1 MDLVTLVTAC
11 ALGVEPKLMHALIW
25 HQSGGEP
32 WAVSVHGETLPRVYP
47 SMREAVSETRAFSAG
62 NTVRVGL
69 AGIVVDPSNIN
80 AAMFLPCRNV
90 SLAARHIE
98 KLTVRCKTHP
108 RLKTDPTSCA
118 VAVYHGSWGEPDTKF
133 ADAVM
138 ASLAKGD
145 APNFDMPKNTSME
158 FLDVASEAS
167 PRLENAASPESAM
180 PFDDR
185 ERGWSS
191 ALFPARGQQP
201 VSPSIDRTSN
211 RPGADES
218 QSHRASDADPSTTR
232 RPIDGLFVA
241 RSPER
246 RPQ

>member
-1 MDLVTLVTAC
+1 
-11 ALGVEPKLMHALIW
+11 
-25 HQSGGEP
+25 
-32 WAVSVHGETLPRVYP
+32 
-47 SMREAVSETRAFSAG
+47 MREAISETRAFSAG

-69 AGIVVDPSNIN
+69 AGLAINPSKVN

-118 VAVYHGSWGEPDTKF
+118 VAVYRGSWGEPDTRF

-138 ASLAKGD
+138 ASVAKGD
-145 APNFDMPKNTSME
+145 APNFDMPTNTSME
-158 FLDVASEAS
+158 FLDVASETS
-167 PRLENAASPESAM
+167 PRLENAASPESAI

-201 VSPSIDRTSN
+201 VSKSIDGASN
-211 RPGADES
+211 GPGADEL
-218 QSHRASDADPSTTR
+218 QSHRAPDADPSTTR
-232 RPIDGLFVA
+232 RRVDGLFVA

-246 RPQ
+246 RAQ

>member
-11 ALGVEPKLMHALIW
+11 ALGVEPKLMHALVW

-32 WAVSVHGETLPRVYP
+32 WAVSVQGETLPRAYP
-47 SMREAVSETRAFSAG
+47 SMREAISETRTFSAG

-69 AGIVVDPSNIN
+69 AGLLVDPAKVN
-80 AAMFLPCRNV
+80 AAAFLPCRNV

-98 KLTVRCKTHP
+98 KLAVRCKTHP
-108 RLKTDPTSCA
+108 RLKSDPTLCA
-118 VAVYHGSWGEPDTKF
+118 VAVYRGSWSEPDTRF
-133 ADAVM
+133 SDVVM
-138 ASLAKGD
+138 ASVAKGD
-145 APNFDMPKNTSME
+145 APNFDMPKSTSME
-158 FLDVASEAS
+158 FLDVASETS
-167 PRLENAASPESAM
+167 PRLENAASPESAI

-191 ALFPARGQQP
+191 ALFPAKRQP
-201 VSPSIDRTSN
+201 PADTSIEAADYG
-211 RPGADES
+211 PGAGEL
-218 QSHRASDADPSTTR
+218 QPHRVPDVDPSTTR
-232 RPIDGLFVA
+232 QRIDGLFVA

>member
-11 ALGVEPKLMHALIW
+11 ALGVDPKVMHALVW

-32 WAVSVHGETLPRVYP
+32 WAVSVHGEALPRAYP
-47 SMREAVSETRAFSAG
+47 SMPEVVREMRAFSAG
-62 NTVRVGL
+62 NIVRIGL
-69 AGIVVDPSNIN
+69 AGLAIDPSKVN

-98 KLTVRCKTHP
+98 KLTARCKAHR
-108 RLKTDPTSCA
+108 RLTTDPIFCA
-118 VAVYHGSWGEPDTKF
+118 VAVYRGSWREPDTQF

-138 ASLAKGD
+138 ASVAKGD
-145 APNFDMPKNTSME
+145 APNFDMPKNTGME
-158 FLDVASEAS
+158 FLDVSSETP
-167 PRLENAASPESAM
+167 PRQDAASPESAI

-191 ALFPARGQQP
+191 ALFPAKGQPQAGT
-201 VSPSIDRTSN
+201 SINAANNSS
-211 RPGADES
+211 GADEL
-218 QSHRASDADPSTTR
+218 QSHRVPDPDRSTTNWR
-232 RPIDGLFVA
+232 VDGLFVA

-246 RPQ
+246 RVR